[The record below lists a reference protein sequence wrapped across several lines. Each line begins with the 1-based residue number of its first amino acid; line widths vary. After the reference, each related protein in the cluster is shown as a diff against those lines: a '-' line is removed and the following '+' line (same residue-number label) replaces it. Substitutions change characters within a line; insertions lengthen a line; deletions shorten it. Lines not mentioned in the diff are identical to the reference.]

1 MKLLKK
7 GVEDM
12 KKYGITDGIGG
23 ICFVLGA
30 AGMAESVTGQGSFT
44 VSTAVMIIGFV
55 LCLWGYLK

>member
-1 MKLLKK
+1 
-7 GVEDM
+7 M
-12 KKYGITDGIGG
+12 KKYDTKDGIGG

-44 VSTAVMIIGFV
+44 VSAIVMIIGFV